1 MAVVVAADVGDRVGG
16 RCAVEDGEAGQ
27 GGGCGPGRFRRRS
40 RRVRRPPAARPR
52 PGRHGPRRG
61 RRAAGSRKS
70 GHRSRRASR
79 GTGVGSLPSRY
90 TAYGGGGVSSSGRG
104 RRGARPRTVHPEG
117 SHRTPAPPGA
127 QVPLPATESG
137 RAPGWGPVRFRPRG
151 QGGGRGGAPGRDG
164 AATPRSMRRRAPT
177 RLACKGV
184 GRRFRYGVPW
194 RGLYGTHPYTRA
206 PTHRSV
212 RTGPCERPTTGGGPG
227 VSSRRGR
234 PGPPGPRCRG
244 SGRTSRR
251 GHPRRRG
258 RAGR

>member
-1 MAVVVAADVGDRVGG
+1 M
-16 RCAVEDGEAGQ
+16 
-27 GGGCGPGRFRRRS
+27 
-40 RRVRRPPAARPR
+40 RPR
-52 PGRHGPRRG
+52 PPPQAISTRSPTARRQAPA
-61 RRAAGSRKS
+61 RTARASARSAGSRKS
-70 GHRSRRASR
+70 GHRSRGASR
-79 GTGVGSLPSRY
+79 GTGGGSLPSRY
-90 TAYGGGGVSSSGRG
+90 TAYVGGGVPSSGRG
-104 RRGARPRTVHPEG
+104 RRGARPRTVRPEG

-127 QVPLPATESG
+127 QVPLPAAESG

-151 QGGGRGGAPGRDG
+151 QGGGRSGAPGRDG

-177 RLACKGV
+177 GLACKGV
-184 GRRFRYGVPW
+184 GRRFPYGAPW
-194 RGLYGTHPYTRA
+194 RGPYGRVRMHASACTRPYARA

-212 RTGPCERPTTGGGPG
+212 RTGPCERPTTGGGLG